1 MVWYQT
7 IWSVTFCAGVL
18 QTKDAGAK
26 PVSMHKRRATVMLRK
41 KLAAFGT
48 LAAAAAMLWVAGG
61 PAQAQDSIKIG
72 WAISKT
78 GPFAAGAGVTTLPNY
93 QVWVKDVNDA
103 GGINVGGK
111 KLKIEVIEYDDRSNS
126 EEMIKAVE
134 RLATQDKVDFILP
147 PWSTGMN
154 LAAAPIFNKLGY
166 PQLAVTANTNQA
178 LELTK
183 RWPNLTFWLGLPSEI
198 VDGIVETFAK
208 LEKDG
213 KINKKIAMIA
223 VGDQFGIEL
232 STATRAGLKKAGF
245 DLVYD
250 KSYPFGTQDMQPV
263 LKDAQAANPDVL
275 LAFSYPPDTFAI
287 TDTSK
292 VLGFN
297 PKVFFVGVGTAFP
310 MYKGKFGAGAEGI
323 MGIGGSDA
331 SLPGIKW
338 YIQHHKDIIGREPDR
353 WASPITYA
361 SLQVLQQAIE
371 RVGKVDRAAVIKEIN
386 TGSFDTI
393 IGKVKLENGLNKNI
407 WAVGQWQGADFF
419 GVAPISKQ
427 GAKPVITKPAW

>member
-1 MVWYQT
+1 MR
-7 IWSVTFCAGVL
+7 
-18 QTKDAGAK
+18 
-26 PVSMHKRRATVMLRK
+26 MN
-41 KLAAFGT
+41 KLAAIGT
-48 LAAAAAMLWVAGG
+48 LVVAAAMLWVAGA

-338 YIQHHKDIIGREPDR
+338 YIRHHKDIIGREPDR

>member
-1 MVWYQT
+1 MRFNRF
-7 IWSVTFCAGVL
+7 I
-18 QTKDAGAK
+18 
-26 PVSMHKRRATVMLRK
+26 
-41 KLAAFGT
+41 LAAG
-48 LAAAAAMLWVAGG
+48 LAFAGLCTA
-61 PAQAQDSIKIG
+61 AQAQETKQDTLKIG

-78 GPFAAGAGVTTLPNY
+78 GPFAAGAAVTTLPNY

-111 KLKIEVIEYDDRSNS
+111 KMKVEVIEYDDRSNS

-178 LELTK
+178 PQLTK

-198 VDGIVETFAK
+198 TDGVVETLTK
-208 LEKDG
+208 MNKDG

-223 VGDQFGIEL
+223 VADQFGIEL
-232 STATRAGLKKAGF
+232 STATREGLKKASF
-245 DLVYD
+245 DIVYD

-287 TDTSK
+287 TDTAK
-292 VLGFN
+292 VLAFN
-297 PKVFFVGVGTAFP
+297 PKVLFVGVGTAFP
-310 MYKGKFGAGAEGI
+310 GYKGKFQANAEGV

-331 SLPGIKW
+331 ALPGIKW
-338 YIQHHKDIIGREPDR
+338 YIQHHKEVMGREPDR

-371 RVGKVDRAAVIKEIN
+371 RVGKDRAAVIKEIN
-386 TGSFDTI
+386 TGSFETI
-393 IGKVKLENGLNKNI
+393 IGKVKLEDGQNRNI
-407 WAVGQWQGADFF
+407 WSVGQWQGADFF
-419 GVAPISKQ
+419 GIAPVSKQ
-427 GAKPVITKPAW
+427 GAKPAIAKPAWQ

>member
-1 MVWYQT
+1 M
-7 IWSVTFCAGVL
+7 
-18 QTKDAGAK
+18 
-26 PVSMHKRRATVMLRK
+26 K
-41 KLAAFGT
+41 KMKWAAIGT
-48 LAAAAAMLWVAGG
+48 MALAAAAISGLSA
-61 PAQAQDSIKIG
+61 PAQAQDTIKIG

-78 GPFAAGAGVTTLPNY
+78 GPFAAGAAVTTLPNY

-111 KLKIEVIEYDDRSNS
+111 KMKIEVIEYDDRSNS

-166 PQLAVTANTNQA
+166 PQLAVTANTNKA
-178 LELTK
+178 GEFTK

-198 VDGIVETFAK
+198 VDGIVETFSK
-208 LEKDG
+208 MNKDG
-213 KINKKIAMIA
+213 KINKKVAMIA
-223 VGDQFGIEL
+223 VADQFGIEQ
-232 STATRAGLKKAGF
+232 STAARAGLKKAGF
-245 DLVYD
+245 EIVYD
-250 KSYPFGTQDMQPV
+250 KSYPFGTQDLQPV

-287 TDTSK
+287 TDTAK
-292 VLGFN
+292 VLAFN
-297 PKVFFVGVGTAFP
+297 PKVLFVGVGTAFP
-310 MYKGKFGAGAEGI
+310 MYKGKFGANAEGV

-331 SLPGIKW
+331 NLPGIKA
-338 YIQHHKDIIGREPDR
+338 YIQHHNEVIGREPDR

-371 RVGKVDRAAVIKEIN
+371 RVGKIDRPAIIKEIN
-386 TGSFDTI
+386 TGSFETI
-393 IGKVKLENGLNKNI
+393 IGTVKLVDGQNKNI
-407 WAVGQWQGADFF
+407 WAVGQWQGNDFL
-419 GVAPISKQ
+419 GVAPLSKA
-427 GAKPVITKPAW
+427 GAKPVIAKPAWK

>member
-1 MVWYQT
+1 MKLKRFVLL
-7 IWSVTFCAGVL
+7 AG
-18 QTKDAGAK
+18 
-26 PVSMHKRRATVMLRK
+26 
-41 KLAAFGT
+41 LAI
-48 LAAAAAMLWVAGG
+48 AALSTA
-61 PAQAQDSIKIG
+61 AQAQDTLKIG

-78 GPFAAGAGVTTLPNY
+78 GPFAAGAAVTTLPNY

-111 KLKIEVIEYDDRSNS
+111 KMKLEVIEYDDRSNS

-178 LELTK
+178 PQLTK

-198 VDGIVETFAK
+198 TDGIVETFSK
-208 LEKDG
+208 MNKDG
-213 KINKKIAMIA
+213 KINKKVAMIA
-223 VGDQFGIEL
+223 VADQFGIEL
-232 STATRAGLKKAGF
+232 STATREGLKKAGF
-245 DLVYD
+245 EIVYD

-287 TDTSK
+287 TDTAK
-292 VLGFN
+292 VLAFN
-297 PKVFFVGVGTAFP
+297 PKVLFVGVGTAFP
-310 MYKGKFGAGAEGI
+310 GYKGKFQAGAEGV

-331 SLPGIKW
+331 NLPGIKW
-338 YIQHHKDIIGREPDR
+338 YIQHHKEIIGREPDR

-371 RVGKVDRAAVIKEIN
+371 RVGKVDRAAIIKEIN
-386 TGSFDTI
+386 TGSFETI
-393 IGKVKLENGLNKNI
+393 IGKVKLEDGQNRNI
-407 WAVGQWQGADFF
+407 WSVGQWQGADFF
-419 GVAPISKQ
+419 GIAPVNKAGAKAPI
-427 GAKPVITKPAW
+427 AKPAWQ

>member
-1 MVWYQT
+1 
-7 IWSVTFCAGVL
+7 
-18 QTKDAGAK
+18 
-26 PVSMHKRRATVMLRK
+26 MLRN
-41 KLAAFGT
+41 KLAAFGI
-48 LAAAAAMLWVAGG
+48 LAAAAVTLWAAGG
-61 PAQAQDSIKIG
+61 PARAQDSIKIG

-178 LELTK
+178 PEMTK

-198 VDGIVETFAK
+198 VDGIVETFTK

-213 KINKKIAMIA
+213 KINKKVAMIA

-250 KSYPFGTQDMQPV
+250 KSYPFGAQDMQPV

-310 MYKGKFGAGAEGI
+310 MYKGKFAAAAEGI

-338 YIQHHKDIIGREPDR
+338 YIQHHKEIIGREPDR

-371 RVGKVDRAAVIKEIN
+371 RVGKLDRAAVIKEIN

-427 GAKPVITKPAW
+427 GAKPVIAKPAWQ

>member
-1 MVWYQT
+1 MRKIKWAA
-7 IWSVTFCAGVL
+7 IGVM
-18 QTKDAGAK
+18 A
-26 PVSMHKRRATVMLRK
+26 
-41 KLAAFGT
+41 
-48 LAAAAAMLWVAGG
+48 LAAAAISGVNA
-61 PAQAQDSIKIG
+61 PAHAQDTIKIG

-78 GPFAAGAGVTTLPNY
+78 GPFAAGASVTTLPNY

-103 GGINVGGK
+103 GGIKVGGK
-111 KLKIEVIEYDDRSNS
+111 KMKLEVVEYDDRSKS
-126 EEMIKAVE
+126 EERIKAVE

-166 PQLAVTANTNQA
+166 PQLAVTANTNKA
-178 LELTK
+178 PELTK
-183 RWPNLTFWLGLPSEI
+183 RWPNLSFWLGLPSEI
-198 VDGIVETFAK
+198 TDGIVDTFTQLQK
-208 LEKDG
+208 SG

-223 VGDQFGIEL
+223 VGDQFGIEM
-232 STATRAGLKKAGF
+232 SSATRAGLKKAGF
-245 DLVYD
+245 ELVYD

-287 TDTSK
+287 TDTAK
-292 VLGFN
+292 VIAFN
-297 PKVFFVGVGTAFP
+297 PKVLFVGVGTAFP
-310 MYKGKFGAGAEGI
+310 MYKGKYGPNAEAI

-338 YIQHHKDIIGREPDR
+338 YLQHHKEIIGREPDR

-371 RVGKVDRAAVIKEIN
+371 RVGKIDRAAVIKEIN

-393 IGKVKLENGLNKNI
+393 IGKVKLDNGLNRNI
-407 WAVGQWQGADFF
+407 WAVGQWQGNDFY
-419 GVAPISKQ
+419 GVAPLKKA
-427 GAKPVITKPAW
+427 GAKPVIVPKPAWK

>member
-1 MVWYQT
+1 MRMNTWAA
-7 IWSVTFCAGVL
+7 I
-18 QTKDAGAK
+18 GA
-26 PVSMHKRRATVMLRK
+26 
-41 KLAAFGT
+41 LA
-48 LAAAAAMLWVAGG
+48 LAAAAISGLSA
-61 PAQAQDSIKIG
+61 PAQAQDTLKIG

-78 GPFAAGAGVTTLPNY
+78 GPFAAGAAVTTLPNY

-103 GGINVGGK
+103 GGIKVGDK
-111 KLKIEVIEYDDRSNS
+111 KMKIEVVEYDDRSNS

-166 PQLAVTANTNQA
+166 PQLAVTANTNMAPQ
-178 LELTK
+178 LTK

-198 VDGIVETFAK
+198 TDGIVATFSK
-208 LEKDG
+208 MQKEG

-223 VGDQFGIEL
+223 VADQFGIEL

-245 DLVYD
+245 DIVYD

-287 TDTSK
+287 TDTAK
-292 VLGFN
+292 VIAFN
-297 PKVFFVGVGTAFP
+297 PKVLFVGVGTAFP
-310 MYKGKFGAGAEGI
+310 MYKGKFGANAEGI

-331 SLPGIKW
+331 SLPGVKA
-338 YIQHHKDIIGREPDR
+338 YIQHHKEIIGREPDR

-371 RVGKVDRAAVIKEIN
+371 RVGKIDRAAVIKEIN
-386 TGSFDTI
+386 TGSFETI
-393 IGKVKLENGLNKNI
+393 IGTVKLVDGQNRNI
-407 WAVGQWQGADFF
+407 WSVGQWQGSDYVGIAPVDKK
-419 GVAPISKQ
+419 GAKAPI
-427 GAKPVITKPAW
+427 AKPAWK

>member
-1 MVWYQT
+1 
-7 IWSVTFCAGVL
+7 
-18 QTKDAGAK
+18 
-26 PVSMHKRRATVMLRK
+26 MHKRRATVMLRN

-48 LAAAAAMLWVAGG
+48 LAAAASMLWVSGA

-292 VLGFN
+292 VIGFN

-310 MYKGKFGAGAEGI
+310 MYKGKFAANAEAI

-331 SLPGIKW
+331 SLEGIKW
-338 YIQHHKDIIGREPDR
+338 YIQHHKEIIGREPDR

-371 RVGKVDRAAVIKEIN
+371 RVGKIDRPAIIKEIQSG
-386 TGSFDTI
+386 TFKTI
-393 IGKVKLENGLNKNI
+393 IGEVKLKDGLLQEV
-407 WAVGQWQGADFF
+407 WAVGQWQGGEFY
-419 GVAPISKQ
+419 GLAPVNYA
-427 GAKPVITKPAW
+427 GARPAVVPKPAWQPQAK